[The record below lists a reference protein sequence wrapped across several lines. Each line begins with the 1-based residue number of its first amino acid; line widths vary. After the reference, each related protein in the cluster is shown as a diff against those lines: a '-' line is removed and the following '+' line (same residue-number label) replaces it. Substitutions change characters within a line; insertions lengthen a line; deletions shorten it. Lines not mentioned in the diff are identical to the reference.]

1 MKGPLYTTGIHF
13 LSHESGM
20 PAKIFI
26 EAVYRKHN
34 SKEWM
39 YSIFSEAN
47 MCKQQYVDEPS
58 LRNRMSMR
66 SSKVYSTPKVME
78 LESKGYRFCGNYTRE
93 EAMRVG
99 KEFAKNDKI
108 KSVMLHKAINVY
120 GNYTDDGKY
129 GVWIMWSVVINDN
142 GDSSDMND
150 TIFIK

>member
-13 LSHESGM
+13 LSYKSGT

-26 EAVYRKHN
+26 EAVYKKYN

-47 MCKQQYVDEPS
+47 MCKQQYVDESS
-58 LRNRMSMR
+58 LRNRMSRR
-66 SSKVYSTPKVME
+66 SSKVYNTPKVME

-93 EAMRVG
+93 EAIRVG
-99 KEFAKNDKI
+99 NEFAKNDKI

-120 GNYTDDGKY
+120 GNYTDDGQY
-129 GVWIMWSVVINDN
+129 GVWIMWSVVLNDS